1 MTEFYGIVKNDGSF
15 IVEKTKGT
23 AFGVR
28 LYETKETVKRVLA
41 RKKKDY
47 YESAG
52 LHIAKVT
59 TVLEEIEND

>member
-1 MTEFYGIVKNDGSF
+1 MELYGIVFSDGEF
-15 IVEKTKGT
+15 MVERTKGT
-23 AFGVR
+23 AFSVR
-28 LYETKETVKRVLA
+28 LYETKETAKRVLA